1 MYIYYEV
8 SDLMSSVAKF
18 RNIVSMNQDIS
29 IIGHRGAPGLLPE
42 QSLAG
47 FAKALEL
54 GVDGLEMDLAVTA
67 DRNVV
72 AYHDAQLNPVITR
85 DADGVWI
92 DDTVIKISELTL
104 EQLRCYDIGR
114 IKPGSD
120 YAERFHRQ
128 TPVDGSRIPT
138 LEEIANLERKF
149 RRNPAYFIEIKYY
162 AVAPFSN
169 IPIEEFVEVI
179 VSEIDRLGIAPTARI
194 HSFDWKLVHAFRRHA
209 PHLQYAYLTSQT
221 ETFDTVT
228 GGIETKQN
236 YESMN
241 PNQVGNWTDGM
252 LLSDYGGSVPN
263 MVKAADGTDWHA
275 DYESLSADH
284 IAEAHSLGIRVYAW
298 TVNKNRDYER
308 LIKAGIDGIITDYP
322 DRLIEFLGR

>member
-1 MYIYYEV
+1 
-8 SDLMSSVAKF
+8 
-18 RNIVSMNQDIS
+18 MNQDIS
-29 IIGHRGAPGLLPE
+29 IIGHRGATGLFPE

-67 DRNVV
+67 DRKVV
-72 AYHDAQLNPVITR
+72 AHHDAQLNPVITR
-85 DADGVWI
+85 DSDGVWI
-92 DDTVIKISELTL
+92 DDTAIKISELTL

-138 LEEIANLERKF
+138 LEEIANLDRTF

-169 IPIEEFVEVI
+169 IPIEEFVETI
-179 VSEIDRLGIAPTARI
+179 VSEIDRLGISPAARI

-209 PHLQYAYLTSQT
+209 SHLQYAYLTSQT
-221 ETFDTVT
+221 ETFDTVAGWT
-228 GGIETKQN
+228 EPKQN
-236 YESMN
+236 SESMN
-241 PNQVGNWTDGM
+241 PNQVSNWTDGM

-263 MVKAADGTDWHA
+263 MVKAAGGTDWHA
-275 DYESLSADH
+275 DYESLSADP
-284 IAEAHSLGIRVYAW
+284 IAEAHSLGIRVCAW
-298 TVNKNRDYER
+298 TVNQHSDYER
-308 LIKAGIDGIITDYP
+308 LVNAGIDGIITDYP